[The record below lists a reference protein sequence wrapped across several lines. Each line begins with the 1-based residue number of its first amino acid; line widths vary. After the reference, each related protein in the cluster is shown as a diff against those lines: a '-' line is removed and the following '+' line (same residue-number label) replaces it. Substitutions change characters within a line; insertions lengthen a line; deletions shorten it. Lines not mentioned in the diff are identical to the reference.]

1 MTEKQTPTEF
11 KDITDELNDAAKP
24 VDIKAVVAKLD
35 KIAAPYLAKAYK
47 NTWAFTPEK
56 KLTDAQLNDP
66 KVLNEHL
73 ESLDRFELALVVDQI
88 AQLVEQ

>member
-1 MTEKQTPTEF
+1 MTQKQTTAEL
-11 KDITDELNDAAKP
+11 KTIVDKLNDENQS
-24 VDIKAVVAKLD
+24 VDIKEVVAELD

-56 KLTDAQLNDP
+56 KLTEEQLKNS

-73 ESLDRFELALVVDQI
+73 EKLDRFELALVVDQI
-88 AQLVEQ
+88 SQLI

>member
-1 MTEKQTPTEF
+1 M
-11 KDITDELNDAAKP
+11 N
-24 VDIKAVVAKLD
+24 IKEVVAKLN

-56 KLTDAQLNDP
+56 KLTDDQLKDS

-73 ESLDRFELALVVDQI
+73 DALDRFELALVVNQI
-88 AQLVEQ
+88 SQLAE